1 MAGSKGKGSRANYQK
16 RQKYSLAEL
25 LDRSKDLP
33 NNYDDLV
40 SAYRTLAKAADQ
52 RLVRLERAAQEPN
65 FGNATQWAYARA
77 QRDIKEWS
85 GEGATRFN
93 TKPPAREGELRRKIE
108 DIRTFM
114 LSPTSTKKGIKE
126 SLKKRAD
133 TINKKFGT
141 DFKWDDIG
149 KYYQGNLAKKLE
161 QIYGSKTVLRMIA
174 AMQKKKSD
182 VIKAIEQSKQTDV
195 RVPDSNKMVEKM
207 MNKVIKKY
215 GKEVKEFLQ
224 PSRKK

>member
-1 MAGSKGKGSRANYQK
+1 MAGSKGKGSRASYQK
-16 RQKYSLAEL
+16 RQKYALAEL

-33 NNYDDLV
+33 DNYDDLV

-52 RLVRLERAAQEPN
+52 RLVRLEKLALEPN
-65 FGNATQWAYARA
+65 YGNATQWAYARA

-133 TINKKFGT
+133 TLNKKFGT

-149 KYYQGNLAKKLE
+149 KYFEGNLAKKLE
-161 QIYGSKTVLRMIA
+161 QIYGSKTIMRMIA
-174 AMQKKKSD
+174 AMQKKK
-182 VIKAIEQSKQTDV
+182 KAIIDAIDKSKKEDIRT
-195 RVPDSNKMVEKM
+195 PDSNKMVEKM

-224 PSRKK
+224 PAKK